1 MPSTLPKPPRSLQ
14 AARTRSVGLNMSG
27 QPQRGKRSPSQ
38 PLPERAKP
46 SGTEPTFRPHSI
58 DLNPTALQMLHAS
71 RQPAGQHQS
80 DWQTNVLAAR
90 AYNLEAA
97 ASSASPVKP
106 QNESCDF
113 SLAAWTSGSR
123 ASVQAA
129 PPPQSTNSKCASVSK
144 LQSQLGGVRPS
155 LVKQPSAPSSQ
166 SLHQE
171 RQPQQAAPPARA
183 QSEQP
188 AAHTQRLPPGSAT
201 LYQQALLTR
210 AKPAAQPQSLSPE
223 PPGHHQTA
231 SGSVNTGSR
240 HIGWETAR
248 LQSPPRLCQVSS
260 NNAMNQMLMPR
271 GVHRGVQTGVQ
282 GAGDNSQN
290 QCSKSGLASST
301 SWLPAAVSRPHRVS
315 EGAAD
320 MHHGSTVFR
329 SSLYSLPEDDAGS
342 QVHADTAQRAQEA
355 SDTARSTSSKTGSS
369 LSPSSKRSSS
379 LSSISTLAGPHNVSD
394 SSRDAH
400 GLVAVGSG
408 GVHSPHGRIHSPHGQ
423 VHSPR
428 GQEHSPLQQ
437 DHSPHGRTRQRHD
450 AVYPCGALPAVM
462 PSASSGKIQ
471 AQPGEDRA
479 GLSSGRAE
487 STALN
492 SRPVLP
498 QHGAGP
504 AALVDK
510 AVLSK
515 ALKGVFAKGDYLYHM
530 DSSSSKV
537 GIVCML
543 KPHLLQCALVSCM
556 HKHTILQVLQS
567 LCNWHLSC
575 GTRAGQQTRLAF

>member
-1 MPSTLPKPPRSLQ
+1 
-14 AARTRSVGLNMSG
+14 
-27 QPQRGKRSPSQ
+27 
-38 PLPERAKP
+38 
-46 SGTEPTFRPHSI
+46 
-58 DLNPTALQMLHAS
+58 MLHAS

-106 QNESCDF
+106 QNDSCDF

-129 PPPQSTNSKCASVSK
+129 PPPHSTNFKCASVSK
-144 LQSQLGGVRPS
+144 LW
-155 LVKQPSAPSSQ
+155 
-166 SLHQE
+166 
-171 RQPQQAAPPARA
+171 RQPQQAARPVRA
-183 QSEQP
+183 QSEQL
-188 AAHTQRLPPGSAT
+188 AVHTQRLPPGTAT
-201 LYQQALLTR
+201 LYQQAPLIR
-210 AKPAAQPQSLSPE
+210 AKPAAKSQSLSPE

-240 HIGWETAR
+240 HTGWETAR
-248 LQSPPRLCQVSS
+248 LQSPPKVCQVSS
-260 NNAMNQMLMPR
+260 SNAMNQMLMPR

-290 QCSKSGLASST
+290 QRSKSGMASST
-301 SWLPAAVSRPHRVS
+301 SWLPTAVSRPRRVS

-320 MHHGSTVFR
+320 VHHGSSVFK

-342 QVHADTAQRAQEA
+342 QVPADAAQRAQEA

-369 LSPSSKRSSS
+369 LSLSSKRSSS
-379 LSSISTLAGPHNVSD
+379 LSSISTLVRPHNVSD
-394 SSRDAH
+394 SSRGAR

-408 GVHSPHGRIHSPHGQ
+408 GVHSPHG
-423 VHSPR
+423 
-428 GQEHSPLQQ
+428 Q
-437 DHSPHGRTRQRHD
+437 DHSPHGQDHSPHGQDHSPYGQDHSPDGRTRHRHD
-450 AVYPCGALPAVM
+450 AVYPYGTLLAVM
-462 PSASSGKIQ
+462 PNANSGKIQ

-479 GLSSGRAE
+479 GLISGRAE

-492 SRPVLP
+492 SRADLR

-515 ALKGVFAKGDYLYHM
+515 AIKGVFAKGDYLYHM
-530 DSSSSKV
+530 NSSSSKV
-537 GIVCML
+537 GESL
-543 KPHLLQCALVSCM
+543 HAQPQLLQCTLVACM
-556 HKHTILQVLQS
+556 HKHTIL
-567 LCNWHLSC
+567 
-575 GTRAGQQTRLAF
+575 RLAPVLIPEQVNRQD